1 MRIDKF
7 KELLIKK
14 AGDNRSLQTLIKYA
28 RDEYLLE
35 NIIESLEKMAR
46 ISQHRNANFAVK
58 NFGSEI
64 DPELHPN
71 MFHDALSHHASQ
83 YKSALKNKNNDVA
96 NQHAGQIFKYM
107 HLLHKLT
114 DDGGIDHTG
123 GHLKVDAIDPKPW
136 ERSHYSE
143 ENGRSSSTNTKGW
156 ARSMKDYSWL
166 QSAPHH
172 SYKKEV
178 KTHGHNGAYPL
189 EQIKVNDKYLH
200 IDDIDES
207 TGKYEPH
214 PLDHHPILSHYKKP
228 SKDFSE
234 DHYNDY
240 LSSVDKYHDEDG
252 HMDAYF
258 DKHEAL
264 SQKDPEA
271 YSARG
276 SKVSDPVHDPHPTP
290 LSLEDEIAEA
300 VSEDKPTAEPAADVK
315 PNVKGI
321 DLSKLP
327 PDLIAKLKEGGHI

>member
-14 AGDNRSLQTLIKYA
+14 AGDNKHLKTLIKYA
-28 RDEYLLE
+28 RDEFLLD
-35 NIIESLEKMAR
+35 NILESLEKMAR
-46 ISQHRNANFAVK
+46 ISQHRNSNFAVK
-58 NFGSEI
+58 NFGSEM
-64 DPELHPN
+64 DSELHPN

-83 YKSALKNKNNDVA
+83 YKSALNNKNDSVA

-123 GHLKVDAIDPKPW
+123 GSMKVEAIDPKPW
-136 ERSHYSE
+136 ERSYYSE
-143 ENGRSSSTNTKGW
+143 ESGRSSSTNTKGW

-166 QSAPHH
+166 RGAPHG

-189 EQIKVNDKYLH
+189 EQIKINDKHIH
-200 IDDIDES
+200 IDDIDEH

-214 PLDHHPILSHYKKP
+214 PFDHHPVMSHYKKP
-228 SKDFSE
+228 AKDFSE
-234 DHYNDY
+234 DHYDEY
-240 LSSVDKYHDEDG
+240 LGHVDKYHDEGG

-264 SQKDPEA
+264 QQKDPDA
-271 YSARG
+271 YGLRG
-276 SKVSDPVHDPHPTP
+276 SKVSDPIHEAVETP

-300 VSEDKPTAEPAADVK
+300 VSEEKGEAPAEVK
-315 PNVKGI
+315 PNLKGV

-327 PDLIAKLKEGGHI
+327 PDLLAKLKEGGHI